1 MNQEKSEQDSADPL
15 EIMETDGDGSR
26 DIIGDL
32 QNKQKLLLHFLWI
45 SLVFLFIFILFM
57 SYFTYN

>member
-1 MNQEKSEQDSADPL
+1 MNHEKPEQDSADPL

-32 QNKQKLLLHFLWI
+32 QSKQKLQLHFL
-45 SLVFLFIFILFM
+45 
-57 SYFTYN
+57 